1 VKISEIRG
9 KKNSTMNIVF
19 SLDQIQEVA
28 EKILASNPKKI
39 ILFNGEMGVGKTT
52 LIKQLCRSLG
62 VESATSSPT
71 FSLVNEYSTSNNQIV
86 YHFDFYRLNKET
98 EALDMGVDDYLYSG
112 NWCFIEWSEKIE
124 NLLPEETSTINIE
137 LLTDGKRSLELV

>member
-1 VKISEIRG
+1 
-9 KKNSTMNIVF
+9 MNIVF

-28 EKILASNPKKI
+28 KQILAQNPKKI

-52 LIKQLCRSLG
+52 LIKQLCKSLG
-62 VESATSSPT
+62 VEDATSSPT
-71 FSLVNEYSTSNNQIV
+71 FSLVNEYYTSNNQIV

-112 NWCFIEWSEKIE
+112 NWCFIEWSEKIAS
-124 NLLPEETSTINIE
+124 LIPEEHSTVTIS
-137 LLTDGKRSLELV
+137 LLSDGKRELELI

>member
-1 VKISEIRG
+1 
-9 KKNSTMNIVF
+9 MNIVF

-28 EKILASNPKKI
+28 EQILASNPKKI

-52 LIKQLCRSLG
+52 LIKQLCKSLG
-62 VESATSSPT
+62 VEDATSSPT
-71 FSLVNEYSTSNNQIV
+71 FSLVNEYYTSQNEIV

-124 NLLPEETSTINIE
+124 SLIPDEHSMVTIE
-137 LLTDGKRSLELV
+137 LSEDGKRILELV

>member
-1 VKISEIRG
+1 MKFVA
-9 KKNSTMNIVF
+9 KKHQIQAMNIVF

-28 EKILASNPKKI
+28 EQILAQNPKKI

-52 LIKQLCRSLG
+52 LIKQLCKSLG
-62 VESATSSPT
+62 VEDATSSPT
-71 FSLVNEYSTSNNQIV
+71 FSLVNEYYTLNNDIV

-112 NWCFIEWSEKIE
+112 NWCFIEWSEKIT
-124 NLLPEETSTINIE
+124 NLIPEEHSTVTIE
-137 LLTDGKRSLELV
+137 LSEDGKRKLELV